1 MKGHLKVENIRIA
14 AQGKEIVKGVSLEV
28 KPGQIVAIM
37 GPNGSGKSTLANA
50 IMGHPEYEVTAGKIV
65 LDGEDLT
72 PLSVDQRAKKGLFLS
87 FQYPSAI
94 EGVTIS
100 NFLRTARNA
109 VKNITMNVIEF
120 NNLLK
125 EKMNLLCIDQKFISR
140 YLNQGF
146 SGGEKKKAEILQL
159 AILEPSVAILDETD
173 SGLDVDAL
181 KVVAEGITK
190 TGTKEMGI
198 LIITHYCRILDY
210 LKPDV
215 VHVML
220 NGRIVK
226 TGSSELAKE
235 LEKSGYAKYQKL
247 SVIQ

>member
-190 TGTKEMGI
+190 TRTKEMGI